1 MKIRVSTKGK
11 SIAVD
16 MDEVAADQMFT
27 ELAGVLLGSHVR
39 TREDEDTAQPE
50 ALVENETPD
59 RKNWQ
64 GESEKNESETG
75 EVYKGFLYI
84 KCEACGKIK
93 GFCTKGISGHTCTC
107 GHVTPLK
114 NLRPLQ
120 VNCQCGRSF
129 KYLTNLE
136 DEMFDIPCVECGNP
150 VAVSWNPKKKL
161 YQTIRW

>member
-16 MDEVAADQMFT
+16 MEEVAADQMFT
-27 ELAGVLLGSHVR
+27 ELAGVLLGFHIK
-39 TREDEDTAQPE
+39 TREDEGNTQPE
-50 ALVENETPD
+50 TLKEKEVQEMKSGQKE
-59 RKNWQ
+59 
-64 GESEKNESETG
+64 GEKDKNEAG

-114 NLRPLQ
+114 NLRPLH
-120 VNCQCGRSF
+120 VNCQCGKSF

-136 DEMFDIPCVECGNP
+136 EEMFDIPCIECGNP

-161 YQTIRW
+161 YQTIR